1 MVYKSDKNLNACSRL
16 DKLGFSVSDVSLS
29 FDKKQSCYVYLG
41 DGSVK
46 VEVPDDNT
54 PMTNIVDSMESNL
67 IDATHD
73 LDRKVNKRID
83 WDEVKEKGW

>member
-1 MVYKSDKNLNACSRL
+1 MVYKLDKNVNACSKL

-29 FDKKQSCYVYLG
+29 FDKKPSCYVYLG

-54 PMTNIVDSMESNL
+54 PMTYVVDSMVGDL
-67 IDATHD
+67 IDATND

-83 WDEVKEKGW
+83 WDKVKEKGW

>member
-29 FDKKQSCYVYLG
+29 FDKKPSCYVYLG

-54 PMTNIVDSMESNL
+54 PMTNIVDLMVSDL
-67 IDATHD
+67 IDATRD

>member
-29 FDKKQSCYVYLG
+29 FDKKPSCYVYLG

-54 PMTNIVDSMESNL
+54 PMTNIVDLMVSDL

>member
-1 MVYKSDKNLNACSRL
+1 MVYKSNLKVQSCFKL

-29 FDKKQSCYVYLG
+29 FDKKPFCYVYLG

-67 IDATHD
+67 IDATND

-83 WDEVKEKGW
+83 WDMVKEKGW